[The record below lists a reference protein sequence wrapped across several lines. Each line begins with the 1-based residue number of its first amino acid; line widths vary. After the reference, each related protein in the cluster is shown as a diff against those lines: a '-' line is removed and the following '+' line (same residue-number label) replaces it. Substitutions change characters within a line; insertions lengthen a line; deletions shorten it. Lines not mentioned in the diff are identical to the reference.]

1 MRSARRRRTA
11 VAGRRLVPAGL
22 LVAGLVLSRPATAPA
37 QQILGAWD
45 ADERVTI
52 TDFQHVTAL
61 ARSSD
66 RLFAATDGG
75 LVVYGDAFERWEL
88 PITRE
93 DGYPD
98 SQVLALAWDAR
109 DGSLWLATRDGR
121 LRQFDVTTRRWL
133 DEIRLG
139 GTVTRIVAPSDDPS
153 VLYVRRGGRWDAVD
167 PFSRQTQSVAASR
180 VRQSISRDFDLRARE
195 ELLGDPAWDA
205 ARAFLGRRGS
215 ERYEITDVMPA
226 AGAAGVFWVATYGGF
241 IERFDSFSNQSE
253 TLDYGV
259 IGIGASAVLAT
270 DGAVWFAP
278 AYPTD
283 RYGVSTADPGLET
296 WKIWVGYAFGA
307 ADRGAP
313 DGPVRAWLRTDDGVW
328 AGGDRGLHRY
338 DGSAWHRE
346 PTDTR
351 AAEAPIT
358 ALAAGPPGLPGVWVG
373 TEHGL
378 FRVRSPGAGA
388 DAQLLSASR
397 VRALAAY
404 AGALWVGTD
413 RGLVRFAGR
422 TRPAADSDVAT
433 LPMPESD
440 AGPPGRVGAL
450 AADGSH
456 LYAGIEGAVWVLDS
470 TGTWSRARP
479 LGAATAPV
487 RALAL
492 ADGRL
497 WIGTDEGLIGWD
509 TRSDRLSTYTF
520 AAGDLPTG
528 PRGERGVT
536 AVSASSSDEVWAATP
551 AGAVRLDV
559 DR

>member
-1 MRSARRRRTA
+1 MRTA
-11 VAGRRLVPAGL
+11 RHRRAARAGRRLLPGGL
-22 LVAGLVLSRPATAPA
+22 VVAGLVFSRPAVASA

-98 SQVLALAWDAR
+98 SQVLALAWDGR
-109 DGSLWLATRDGR
+109 DGTLWLATRDGR
-121 LRQFDVTTRRWL
+121 LEQFDVTTRRWL
-133 DEIRLG
+133 DELRPG

-153 VLYVRRGGRWDAVD
+153 LLYIRRGGRWDAVD
-167 PFSRQTQSVAASR
+167 PFSRQTRAVSAAR
-180 VRQSISRDFDLRARE
+180 VRQAISRDFDLRARD
-195 ELLGDPAWDA
+195 ELLDDPSWDA

-241 IERFDSFSNQSE
+241 IERFDSFANQSQ

-270 DGAVWFAP
+270 DRAVWFAP

-283 RYGVSTADPGLET
+283 RYGVASADPALESWRT
-296 WKIWVGYAFGA
+296 WIGYAFGA

-313 DGPVRAWLRTDDGVW
+313 DGPVRAWLRTENGIW

-338 DGSAWHRE
+338 DGTAWHRE

-351 AAEAPIT
+351 AADAPIT
-358 ALAAGPPGLPGVWVG
+358 ALAVGPPGLPGVWVG

-388 DAQLLSASR
+388 DAQLLTASR

-404 AGALWVGTD
+404 RGDLWVGTD
-413 RGLVRFAGR
+413 RGLVRFSGG
-422 TRPAADSDVAT
+422 TGGAADNVAAT
-433 LPMPESD
+433 LPPPEPD

-450 AADGSH
+450 AGDGRR
-456 LYAGIEGAVWVLDS
+456 LYAGIEGAVWVLDE
-470 TGTWSRARP
+470 GGAWSRARP
-479 LGAATAPV
+479 LGVATARV

-492 ADGRL
+492 VDATL
-497 WIGTDEGLIGWD
+497 WIGTDEGLTRWD
-509 TRSDRLSTYTF
+509 TRSDALSTYTF

-528 PRGERGVT
+528 SRGERGIT
-536 AVSASSSDEVWAATP
+536 AVSAASADEVWAATP
-551 AGAVRLDV
+551 AGAVRLDI